1 MTEEDISQEF
11 RLKKIKEINGYFI
24 KEIDQNKLLSNKI
37 KKICTTLNYIEHLFN
52 FVFAVTV
59 YLSISAFASSIDIS
73 MGIMGFTIALNICA
87 RITKTKKY
95 KSIL

>member
-1 MTEEDISQEF
+1 MTEEDIRQEF
-11 RLKKIKEINGYFI
+11 RMKKMKEIHDYFI

-37 KKICTTLNYIEHLFN
+37 KKIYTTLNYIEHLFN
-52 FVFAVTV
+52 FIFAVTV
-59 YLSISAFASSIDIS
+59 YLSISAFASLIDIS